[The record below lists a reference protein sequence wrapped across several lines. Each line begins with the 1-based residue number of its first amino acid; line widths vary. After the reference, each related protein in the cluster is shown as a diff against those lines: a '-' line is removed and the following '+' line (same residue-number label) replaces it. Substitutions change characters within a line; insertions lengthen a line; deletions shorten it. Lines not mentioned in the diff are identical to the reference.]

1 METRILE
8 TFLLVAESGGLS
20 SAASILGVPQSQV
33 SRHVKELEELC
44 GTPLLYRHGRGVNLT
59 LAGERLREQ
68 ARPVLAQLREA
79 IADAGAQDRE
89 PAGPVD
95 LALSP
100 AFMRAGGLRL
110 LDAMAADYPEV
121 RLRLVSGNSRYVYE
135 WVLHAQVDIG
145 VLSDIGMSSQL
156 LLEELGAARVVLVAH
171 PQFELP
177 DTGDIARDLEGVP
190 LRLPSPG
197 QGLRR
202 HIDIWAAKRGAR
214 LHAAYEIDDPD
225 LTREIIASRRA
236 AAIVSRLSIH
246 RELVEGSFV
255 ERSLGDGELKA
266 RTVVATARNRPI
278 TPAMKAVMK
287 TLREV
292 SARLFAEAG

>member
-33 SRHVKELEELC
+33 SRHVKELEEAC
-44 GTPLLYRHGRGVNLT
+44 GAPLLYRHGRGVSLT
-59 LAGERLREQ
+59 LAGERLQE
-68 ARPVLAQLREA
+68 QLRPLLTQLQET
-79 IADAGAQDRE
+79 IANAADQDRK

-95 LALSP
+95 VALSP
-100 AFMRAGGLRL
+100 AFMRAAGLRL

-121 RLRLVSGNSRYVYE
+121 RVRLVSGNSRYVYE

-156 LLEELGAARVVLVAH
+156 LLEELGAARVVLAAH
-171 PQFELP
+171 PELTLPGDGRVPP
-177 DTGDIARDLEGVP
+177 DLAGVP

-202 HIDIWAAKRGAR
+202 HIDIWAARHAIR
-214 LHAAYEIDDPD
+214 LNVAYEIDDPD
-225 LTREIIASRRA
+225 MTREIIATRRA
-236 AAIVSRLSIH
+236 AAIVSRLSVY
-246 RELVEGSFV
+246 RELADGTFV
-255 ERSLGDGELKA
+255 ERSLGEELKA
-266 RTVVATARNRPI
+266 RSVLATARNRPV
-278 TPAMKAVMK
+278 TPAMKATIQ
-287 TLREV
+287 TLKAV
-292 SARLFAEAG
+292 SAQLFAEAG